1 MKKLLCILTAAVT
14 LTAYSAFPIQPVQAA
29 DDMSKTAQEIV
40 DDIIIGWNLGNT
52 FEEFKAEISDD
63 PYFYETSCAQ
73 PITTKKMIL
82 DVKEAG
88 FNAIRLPVTWYQK
101 LDENNNISE
110 AWMNRIQEVVDY
122 AYDEGMYV
130 IINIHHD
137 TNHGWIQADY
147 DSWDTYQNRYAAIWT
162 QIADRFKDYDYHLI
176 FEGHNE
182 IIRKGINASGT
193 EESIW
198 GFWYDWQQPYREEA
212 IEVAA
217 KFNQLFVDTVRSTEG
232 NNAERVLICN
242 TYAASGDANVIH
254 DFELPTDT
262 VEDKLITGVHCYLPY
277 NFTHGTDENNTY
289 SSAELQSV
297 FNTLDTYLDGP
308 VIMGEFGALNKDND
322 EERIRYYNEYVT
334 TALEKGIK
342 CFIWDTNSTQ
352 MGGYNRNIGAWREP
366 EVTGAMLEAAGVKD
380 VYLKPEPDYSGSD
393 NLAADPFAFS
403 SWANNQ
409 GSATI
414 TENTEDHVTLTV
426 LNGGNKAG
434 DVMLNY
440 DLWEENMQFEEGKK
454 YRISF
459 DIVCEGIDEINGA
472 TLNIG
477 YTTSDYS
484 TDIIDHVE
492 ELTVT
497 SQKTHTELYY
507 TPTMTYDGAFYFYLQ
522 SGNNEAYTVTLS
534 DLQVFEVKESGDVN
548 DDGEF
553 TVADVVTLQK
563 WLLGA
568 SDVTLSNWQTADLC
582 KDDQL
587 DVFDLCL
594 MKRELVKVI

>member
-1 MKKLLCILTAAVT
+1 MKKFLSLLTATATLVT
-14 LTAYSAFPIQPVQAA
+14 ASSFPIDTVEAA

-40 DDIIIGWNLGNT
+40 DDIVIGWNLSNT
-52 FEEFKAEISDD
+52 LEGGKTEISDD
-63 PYFYETSCAQ
+63 PYFYETSSGQ

-88 FNAIRLPVTWYQK
+88 FNAIRIPVRWHQK

-110 AWMNRIQEVVDY
+110 VWMDRVQEVVDY

-137 TNHGWIQADY
+137 SINGWLQADY
-147 DSWDTYQNRYAAIWT
+147 ESWDTYQDRYAAIWT
-162 QIADRFKDYDYHLI
+162 QIANRFEDYDYHLM

-182 IIRKGINASGT
+182 IVLSGT
-193 EESIW
+193 NSNGTTESIW
-198 GFWYDWQQPYREEA
+198 GFWYDWQKPYREEA

-242 TYAASGDANVIH
+242 TYGASGDANVIH
-254 DFELPTDT
+254 DFELPVDT

-277 NFTHGTDENNTY
+277 NFAHGADEYKTY

-297 FNTLDTYLDGP
+297 FNTLDKYLDGP

-342 CFIWDTNSTQ
+342 CFIWDTNSPQ
-352 MGGYNRNIGAWREP
+352 LGGYNRNTGTWREP
-366 EVTGAMLEAAGVKD
+366 EITGAMLEAAGVKD

-393 NLAADPFAFS
+393 NLAADPFVFS
-403 SWANNQ
+403 SWTNNK
-409 GSATI
+409 GNATI

-426 LNGGNKAG
+426 SDGGNKSG

-440 DLWEENMQFEEGKK
+440 DLWEENMQFKEGKK

-459 DIVCEGIDEINGA
+459 DIVCDGIDEINGA

-492 ELTVT
+492 NLTIS
-497 SQKTHTELYY
+497 SQTTQYELYY

-534 DLQVFEVKESGDVN
+534 DLQVVEVKVSGDVN
-548 DDGEF
+548 GDGEF
-553 TVADVVTLQK
+553 TVADVVALQK
-563 WLLGA
+563 WLLGV
-568 SDVTLSNWQTADLC
+568 SDDALVNWKAGDLC
-582 KDDQL
+582 EDDRL
-587 DVFDLCL
+587 DVFDICVMREMLCT
-594 MKRELVKVI
+594 

>member
-1 MKKLLCILTAAVT
+1 MKKFLSLLTATATLVT
-14 LTAYSAFPIQPVQAA
+14 VSAFPIDTVKAA

-40 DDIIIGWNLGNT
+40 DDIVIGWNLGNT
-52 FEEFKAEISDD
+52 LEGKKTEITDD
-63 PYFYETSCAQ
+63 PYFYETAYGQ

-88 FNAIRLPVTWYQK
+88 FNAIRIPVRWHQK

-110 AWMNRIQEVVDY
+110 AWMNRVQEVVDY

-137 TNHGWIQADY
+137 SINGWLQADY
-147 DSWDTYQNRYAAIWT
+147 DSWDTYQDRYVAIWT
-162 QIADRFKDYDYHLI
+162 QIAERFEDYDYHLM

-182 IIRKGINASGT
+182 IVRKGTNASGT
-193 EESIW
+193 TESIW

-217 KFNQLFVDTVRSTEG
+217 KFNQLFVDTVRSTKG

-242 TYAASGDANVIH
+242 TYGASGDANVIH

-277 NFTHGTDENNTY
+277 NFALGADEYKTY
-289 SSAELQSV
+289 SSVELQSV
-297 FNTLDTYLDGP
+297 FNTLDKYLDGP

-342 CFIWDTNSTQ
+342 CFIWDTNSPQ

-366 EVTGAMLEAAGVKD
+366 EVTGAMLTAAGVQD
-380 VYLKPEPDYSGSD
+380 VYLEPEPDYSDSD
-393 NLAADPFAFS
+393 NLAADPFVFS
-403 SWANNQ
+403 SWTNNE
-409 GSATI
+409 GNATI

-426 LNGGNKAG
+426 SNGGNKAG

-459 DIVCEGIDEINGA
+459 DIVCDGIEEINGA

-484 TDIIDHVE
+484 TDIIDYVE
-492 ELTVT
+492 ELTIT
-497 SQKTHTELYY
+497 SEKTYTEIYY

-534 DLQVFEVKESGDVN
+534 DLQVIEVKISGDVN
-548 DDGEF
+548 ADGEF
-553 TVADVVTLQK
+553 TVADVVALQK
-563 WLLGA
+563 WMLGI
-568 SDVTLSNWQTADLC
+568 SDNALVSWKAGDLC
-582 KDDQL
+582 EDDRL
-587 DVFDLCL
+587 DVFDICVMREMLCT
-594 MKRELVKVI
+594 